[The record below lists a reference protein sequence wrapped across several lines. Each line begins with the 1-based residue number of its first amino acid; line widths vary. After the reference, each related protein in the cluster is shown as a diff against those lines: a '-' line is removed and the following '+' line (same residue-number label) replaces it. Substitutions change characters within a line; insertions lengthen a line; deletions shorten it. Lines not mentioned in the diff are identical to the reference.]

1 MKRLSITARVTLLYT
16 LFMVLLAG
24 LALGFLFHAG
34 AQSVRQDTL
43 NRMQRMVE
51 DSRQEI
57 EAEDGTLDF
66 DRDLQAF
73 DDGVYLSVY
82 DTAGIPLFGLVPREF
97 DNSAVFADKELR
109 TVDSDGR
116 SWYLYDEQ
124 ITVEEYGTLW
134 VRSVT
139 AADAVD
145 ATLGRLQHTAL
156 LVLPVFVALA
166 AVSGYLVTRRAFR
179 PVRQITRT
187 AREIGAGGDLSRRIG
202 LTGRKDEIYTLAAE
216 FDAMFARLEEAFA
229 RERQF
234 TDDASH
240 ELRTPT
246 AVILSQS
253 EYALANTQ
261 PTGETRAALE
271 TIHTQ
276 AEGMAALL
284 AQLLLLARAD
294 KGRQPIQW
302 EPVDLSELAAMVA
315 ETEAEQAAAH
325 DITVQTELQPGVTVE
340 GDETLL
346 MRLFINLTENAIRYG
361 RPGGHVR
368 LTLHRRDNMAVGTVE
383 DDGIGIAPEDQE
395 KIWQRFWQADSARS
409 GGGAGLG
416 LAMVRWIAG
425 AHGGAVTVQSTP
437 GVGSTFT
444 FVIPC
449 KKPTGLM

>member
-24 LALGFLFHAG
+24 VALGFLFHAG
-34 AQSVRQDTL
+34 AQSARQDTL

-57 EAEDGTLDF
+57 EAEDGILDF
-66 DRDLQAF
+66 DRDLESF

-109 TVDSDGR
+109 TVESYGR

-145 ATLGRLQHTAL
+145 ATLGRLQHAAL
-156 LVLPVFVALA
+156 LVLPVFVVLA
-166 AVSGYLVTRRAFR
+166 AVSGYLVTRRAFG

-187 AREIGAGGDLSRRIG
+187 AREIGAGNDLSRRIG

-229 RERQF
+229 REQQF

-253 EYALANTQ
+253 EYALANTH
-261 PTGETRAALE
+261 PNGETRAALE

-315 ETEAEQAAAH
+315 ETEAEQAAVH
-325 DITVQTELQPGVTVE
+325 DITVQTDLEPGVTVE

-346 MRLFINLTENAIRYG
+346 MRWLINLTENAIRYG

-368 LTLHRRDNMAVGTVE
+368 LTLHRRENEAVGTVE
-383 DDGIGIAPEDQE
+383 DDGIGIAAEDRE
-395 KIWQRFWQADSARS
+395 KIWQRFWQADPARS

-425 AHGGAVTVQSTP
+425 AHGGSVTVQSTP

-444 FVIPC
+444 FAIPC
-449 KKPTGLM
+449 KKNQPV